1 MIRIRRLVVLP
12 ALLLTVFCILG
23 GCSQLNGTRLE
34 PLLGGDVDLAALG
47 DEVAANLASQPVPPL
62 MPNQPE
68 QPILVTTL
76 VNNDNLND
84 TSSFGR
90 TFQNSIAAGFAKRA
104 YSVKEIKLR
113 RDLVVKK
120 DEGEFMLT
128 RNLQE
133 MAGTQRA
140 QAVVVGTYTLANRVL
155 YLSVR
160 LVSPHNQAIIGAYED
175 KIYLD
180 ENSLRLFGLKFKDN
194 TDEDPIHPVMPPP
207 PSALDK
213 ILY

>member
-1 MIRIRRLVVLP
+1 MNRSVVLGI
-12 ALLLTVFCILG
+12 LLTAFLALT

-34 PLLGGDVDLAALG
+34 PLLGGDVDFAALG
-47 DEVAANLASQPVPPL
+47 DDVASTLASQAIPPL
-62 MPNQPE
+62 IPQQPD

-90 TFQNSIAAGFAKRA
+90 SFQNNIIAGFTKRG
-104 YSVKEIKLR
+104 YVVKEIKLR
-113 RDLVVKK
+113 RDLRVKK

-128 RNLQE
+128 RDLQE

-140 QAVVVGTYTLANRVL
+140 QAVVVGTYTLANRVM

-160 LVSPHNQAIIGAYED
+160 LVSPRNQVILGSYEE
-175 KIYLD
+175 KLYLD
-180 ENSLRLFGLKFKDN
+180 DNNLRLLGLKLKGGAGD
-194 TDEDPIHPVMPPP
+194 DPIHPVLPPP
-207 PSALDK
+207 PSALDS

>member
-1 MIRIRRLVVLP
+1 MIRSHRFVCLPGLVLAAFF
-12 ALLLTVFCILG
+12 ALA
-23 GCSQLNGTRLE
+23 GCSQFNGTRLE

-47 DEVAANLASQPVPPL
+47 DEVAATLASQPVPPL

-113 RDLVVKK
+113 RDLLVKK

-140 QAVVVGTYTLANRVL
+140 QAVVVGTYALANRVM

-160 LVSPHNQAIIGAYED
+160 LVSPRNQAIIGAYED

-180 ENSLRLFGLKFKDN
+180 DNNLRLLGLKFKDG
-194 TDEDPIHPVMPPP
+194 TDEDPIHPVLPPR
-207 PSALDK
+207 PSVLDK

>member
-1 MIRIRRLVVLP
+1 MSRIRRLVVWP
-12 ALLLTVFCILG
+12 ALLLTVLYMLA
-23 GCSQLNGTRLE
+23 GCSQFNGTRLE

-47 DEVAANLASQPVPPL
+47 DEVAATLASQPIPPL
-62 MPNQPE
+62 MPNQSE

-76 VNNDNLND
+76 VNNDNLTD

-113 RDLVVKK
+113 RDLLVKK

-140 QAVVVGTYTLANRVL
+140 QAVVVGTYTLAGRVM

-160 LVSPHNQAIIGAYED
+160 LVSPRNQAIIGAYED

-180 ENSLRLFGLKFKDN
+180 ENTLRLLGLKFKDIA
-194 TDEDPIHPVMPPP
+194 DEDPIHPVVP
-207 PSALDK
+207 PSPSVLDK
-213 ILY
+213 MLY

>member
-1 MIRIRRLVVLP
+1 
-12 ALLLTVFCILG
+12 
-23 GCSQLNGTRLE
+23 
-34 PLLGGDVDLAALG
+34 VDLAALG
-47 DEVAANLASQPVPPL
+47 DEVAAALASQPVPPL
-62 MPNQPE
+62 MPNQPD

-113 RDLVVKK
+113 RDLLVKK

-133 MAGTQRA
+133 MVGTQRA
-140 QAVVVGTYTLANRVL
+140 QAVVVGTYTLANRVM

-180 ENSLRLFGLKFKDN
+180 DNSLRLLGLKFKDSA
-194 TDEDPIHPVMPPP
+194 DQDPIHPVLP
-207 PSALDK
+207 PSPSVLDQ